1 MKIKRSPT
9 TRLLEGRGFGEEDKD
24 ISALIRV
31 IINRFAVYYRA
42 RARERRGRLRV
53 ISCRDNNKG
62 WNIRRWPF

>member
-31 IINRFAVYYRA
+31 IITPFRRLLSRTCA
-42 RARERRGRLRV
+42 RTKRSITGDPLPR
-53 ISCRDNNKG
+53 
-62 WNIRRWPF
+62 